1 MSKSPKSA
9 HSLAQLAAL
18 GLIDADAQDRLA
30 PIAERYAIAVTAPML
45 DLIADVDAGD
55 PIARQFLPSLDEGL
69 TTDDERDDPVGDHA
83 FSPCAGIVHRYPDRA
98 LLKLVSICPV
108 YCRFCFRREMVG
120 PDKGEGLNREQRAQA
135 IAYLAD
141 TPSIWEVIVTG
152 GDPLILSPRRL
163 RQVVEALAAIPH
175 IKTIR
180 WHSRVPVV
188 SPDHI
193 TSDLAKA
200 LAASGKI
207 NWVAIHANH
216 PREFTPGFAKAC
228 HNLRAAGIGL
238 LSQTVLLK
246 GINDRIDTLVALM
259 RGFVEHGIRPYYLH
273 HPDLA
278 PGTSH
283 FRLSLSEGKA
293 LVEGLRGPLSGLAQP
308 VYVLDIP
315 GGYGK
320 VSILSDAVT
329 IETPDRARV
338 RDRHG
343 VIHAYPPV

>member
-1 MSKSPKSA
+1 MTKPLKSA
-9 HSLAQLAAL
+9 RSLAQLAAL
-18 GLIDADAQDRLA
+18 GLVRADEQDRLA
-30 PIAERYAIAVTAPML
+30 PIAARFAIAVTAPML
-45 DLIADVDAGD
+45 DLIADADRDD
-55 PIARQFLPSLDEGL
+55 PVARQFLPSLAEGEI
-69 TTDDERDDPVGDHA
+69 TDHELDDPVGDHA

-120 PDKGEGLNREQRAQA
+120 PDKGEGLSAEQLARA
-135 IAYLAD
+135 ITYLAD

-163 RQVVEALAAIPH
+163 REVVEALAKIPH
-175 IKTIR
+175 LKTIR

-193 TSDLAKA
+193 TADLAAA
-200 LAASGKI
+200 LAASGKV

-216 PREFTPGFAKAC
+216 PREFTPAFATAC
-228 HNLRAAGIGL
+228 DHLRAAGIGL
-238 LSQTVLLK
+238 LSQSVLLK
-246 GINDRIDTLVALM
+246 GINDNPDTLVGLM
-259 RGFVEHGIRPYYLH
+259 RGFVQHGIKPYYLH

-278 PGTSH
+278 PGTGH

-293 LVEGLRGPLSGLAQP
+293 LVEGLRGHLSGLAQP
-308 VYVLDIP
+308 TYVLDIP

-320 VSILSDAVT
+320 VAILSDAVV
-329 IETPDRARV
+329 IETADRARI

-343 VIHAYPPV
+343 VVHIYPPV